1 MRKIV
6 LAVAGVAA
14 FAAAPAFAQS
24 TTDDMAVLLTTQDSC
39 TVAASDLD
47 FGTSAVVG
55 TAAVTGS
62 AGITVTCNPGAA
74 WTLTLDNGDNF
85 GTSRNMI
92 SGAGD
97 VVPYGLFDDNTYAT
111 AFASDTGTGSG
122 STTVFGQIPASAAA
136 VPAGAYADTV
146 TVTVAY

>member
-14 FAAAPAFAQS
+14 FAASPAFAQS
-24 TTDDMAVLLTTQDSC
+24 STDDMAVLLTTEDSC

-47 FGTSAVVG
+47 FGTSGAVG

-74 WTLTLDNGDNF
+74 WTLSLDNGANF
-85 GTSRNMI
+85 GTTRNMTD
-92 SGAGD
+92 GANL
-97 VVPYGLFDDNTYAT
+97 VPYGLFTDTTYAT
-111 AFASDTGTGSG
+111 AYTTDTGTGSG
-122 STTVFGQIPASAAA
+122 SSTVYGEIPATAAA
-136 VPAGAYADTV
+136 VPAGSYADSV
-146 TVTVAY
+146 TVTVSY